1 MAAGAAP
8 RESHPSGGL
17 PEPYSLPVTPGR
29 LRRLHART
37 MTIREYHYAL
47 CVSLPASCH
56 ACFTVGMLVARF
68 FQSFP
73 FLRMKK
79 RSWRIPRPARRRED
93 VSVCRILHRNYPP
106 GFLCQGTQILRPNA
120 GARKGRE
127 PCPVYLGRQYCKA
140 CHDAVDQLSFQSETH
155 IFIDVQVCISV
166 YRIDL
171 TQFSTFLGKSLPRC
185 DKGNIQ
191 SYSLPGLCA
200 LLPMKMFPLHRS
212 RALPVC
218 KG

>member
-8 RESHPSGGL
+8 RESHPSGDL

-37 MTIREYHYAL
+37 MTIREYHYAP

-56 ACFTVGMLVARF
+56 ACFTVGMLVARS
-68 FQSFP
+68 FQKFS

-93 VSVCRILHRNYPP
+93 VSVCRILHRNYP
-106 GFLCQGTQILRPNA
+106 
-120 GARKGRE
+120 
-127 PCPVYLGRQYCKA
+127 PVYLGRQYCKA

-218 KG
+218 KCLLRLL

>member
-56 ACFTVGMLVARF
+56 ACFTVGMLVARS
-68 FQSFP
+68 FQSFL
-73 FLRMKK
+73 FLRMNK
-79 RSWRIPRPARRRED
+79 RSWRIPRPALRRED

-106 GFLCQGTQILRPNA
+106 GFLCQGTIRGTAWKEGNTQRPALNQFRSKFRIEIISFVSSRLRM
-120 GARKGRE
+120 
-127 PCPVYLGRQYCKA
+127 
-140 CHDAVDQLSFQSETH
+140 SS
-155 IFIDVQVCISV
+155 
-166 YRIDL
+166 
-171 TQFSTFLGKSLPRC
+171 STKE
-185 DKGNIQ
+185 
-191 SYSLPGLCA
+191 
-200 LLPMKMFPLHRS
+200 
-212 RALPVC
+212 
-218 KG
+218 